1 MYIRRGKISLG
12 DVVHERNGI
21 RFTWDRDKGEANLRK
36 HRVQLEAACEVFFDP
51 LIRLH
56 RSEMLGGE
64 ERETAIGLTEGW
76 RLLVVVYTFRA
87 EAIRIISARPA
98 TAGERTVYEGT
109 KTP

>member
-21 RFTWDRDKGEANLRK
+21 RFTWDRGKAESNLRK
-36 HRVQLEAACEVFFDP
+36 HRISLEMACEVFFDP
-51 LIRLH
+51 LIRLE

-98 TAGERTVYEGT
+98 TAAERERYED
-109 KTP
+109 